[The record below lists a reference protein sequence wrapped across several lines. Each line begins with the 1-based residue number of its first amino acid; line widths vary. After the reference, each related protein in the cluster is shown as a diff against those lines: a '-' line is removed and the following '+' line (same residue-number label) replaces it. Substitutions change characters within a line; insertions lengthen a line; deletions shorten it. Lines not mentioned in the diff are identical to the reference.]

1 MLGMFAFNMQGVQ
14 GSILQMINH
23 GLSTGGLFLAV
34 GLIYDRRHTRLI
46 SELGGLSRQ
55 MPIYATLFAIIM
67 FASMGLPGLN
77 GFIGEF
83 LILIGAFQVRWW
95 WGAFAVTGIVLG
107 AAYMLWLYQRTMF
120 GEITKEENKTLP
132 DLDAREI
139 ATLIPIV
146 ALCFWIGLYPA
157 PFLKAMEA
165 SVVNV
170 IQTVEK
176 GAAGKQVG
184 AKQASES
191 GNPATREPGKRGTG
205 ETGNPAIWQSG
216 NPVDGGAIGRSR
228 DTELLIAQSPSRQV
242 AGLALEVAR

>member
-1 MLGMFAFNMQGVQ
+1 
-14 GSILQMINH
+14 
-23 GLSTGGLFLAV
+23 
-34 GLIYDRRHTRLI
+34 
-46 SELGGLSRQ
+46 
-55 MPIYATLFAIIM
+55 
-67 FASMGLPGLN
+67 
-77 GFIGEF
+77 
-83 LILIGAFQVRWW
+83 
-95 WGAFAVTGIVLG
+95 VTGIVLG

-132 DLDAREI
+132 DLDAREM

-205 ETGNPAIWQSG
+205 EAATRQFVEQSIGQLEPADRPALADHSTTRPIDYSTSMLVADLG
-216 NPVDGGAIGRSR
+216 SR
-228 DTELLIAQSPSRQV
+228 LSALGSQV
-242 AGLALEVAR
+242 AR